1 MQFKSGLRVI
11 GVPGRRG
18 IREFALSVYNPAI
31 PPAACPMRE
40 TNRTLLTQS
49 PLVLAVEP
57 IGGETPHISRWWKSG
72 ADCGRLG
79 LARMLSDVKAEV
91 SGEQT
96 RTAHVA
102 PYDSQKAANAFAL
115 EMLGEAAFTHVVICL
130 R

>member
-1 MQFKSGLRVI
+1 
-11 GVPGRRG
+11 
-18 IREFALSVYNPAI
+18 
-31 PPAACPMRE
+31 MRE

-91 SGEQT
+91 GGEQT
-96 RTAHVA
+96 RTVHVTSC
-102 PYDSQKAANAFAL
+102 DSQKTTGDRAST
-115 EMLGEAAFTHVVICL
+115 MLGEEDVLSVVIYL